1 MTINS
6 VLTIIQTIV
15 DISLVWMLI
24 YFVLKNLK
32 NNVKMILIFKGVL
45 IIIILKLL
53 SDYVFKLTTLGYLL
67 EYVKMW
73 GPLALIIIF
82 QPEIRNILEQLGRKQ
97 IITNHRT
104 LTMDEREKVVYEIT
118 NAVDYLR
125 KARMGGLIVIER
137 EISLNQYIE
146 RSKNLY
152 ADISSEL
159 LISIFFPRNPL
170 HDGGV
175 IIQGDKIACAGAVF
189 PISLNNKINKKL
201 GTRHRAALGISEEAD
216 CIAIIIS
223 DMRYGLHTVDYFAL
237 TIHTVGPIWN
247 AGRNREEELLANC
260 YFNSMKL
267 AMDNGIRSIAFPSIS
282 TGAYGFPVE
291 LAAKIAVHTVN
302 RFLQDNPD
310 SFDLVEW
317 VLFDTQT
324 ESV

>member
-125 KARMGGLIVIER
+125 TALCLVPNFLLILLFKLIVIER

-223 DMRYGLHTVDYFAL
+223 EETGKVSIAMNGVLNYNLSLDDMRMIL
-237 TIHTVGPIWN
+237 I
-247 AGRNREEELLANC
+247 EEL
-260 YFNSMKL
+260 KPK
-267 AMDNGIRSIAFPSIS
+267 R
-282 TGAYGFPVE
+282 E
-291 LAAKIAVHTVN
+291 LLLDEDLDDESEDAKN
-302 RFLQDNPD
+302 
-310 SFDLVEW
+310 E
-317 VLFDTQT
+317 
-324 ESV
+324 